1 MVVFK
6 DVFILSRT
14 FIENLPCIR
23 HYAKQWLYVYNR
35 TLNRLGIMGC
45 KHKAILFYLPLS
57 LKTLLSWEG
66 FSSALRWF
74 FLVIYVNRNFCSCS
88 RLLNT
93 VLVPKLE
100 FLFTSTECLI
110 LSFKIF
116 YWNIVALQCV
126 RFCCTAKWISY
137 AYTYTHSFF
146 LERLFFHIGHSEYRV
161 ELPVLSLRRAWQ
173 LAVVFLPGK
182 SCGQK
187 SLVGYRP

>member
-1 MVVFK
+1 MGASQVALLVKNPPASAGDVRDVHRNYLWGFCPLILSLFSFCYLEMVVFK

-14 FIENLPCIR
+14 FIENLPCVR

-35 TLNRLGIMGC
+35 TLNRLGIMVC

-74 FLVIYVNRNFCSCS
+74 FLIIYVNRNFCSCS

-100 FLFTSTECLI
+100 FLFTSTE
-110 LSFKIF
+110 S
-116 YWNIVALQCV
+116 V
-126 RFCCTAKWISY
+126 
-137 AYTYTHSFF
+137 
-146 LERLFFHIGHSEYRV
+146 
-161 ELPVLSLRRAWQ
+161 
-173 LAVVFLPGK
+173 
-182 SCGQK
+182 
-187 SLVGYRP
+187 